1 MNLENDFWLREAQKV
16 AKLGIYVYDINKDEW
31 ISSEVIDEI
40 FGINDDYIKNFRGW
54 LNIIHSTYR
63 AQMRTYVQES
73 INTGKDLSKEYL
85 IVRQNDGA
93 ERWVSVTGKL
103 YFNEDGMPEKLAGTI
118 QDISEL
124 KRSEERYKKLYI
136 EFERKEALLKSLIN
150 SIPDLIFYK
159 DINSVYIGCNKAF
172 EDFVGMKE
180 ENIIGYN
187 DFELF
192 DKEMAQVFR
201 TMDLE
206 MIRQGKPRS
215 NEEWVKYPD
224 GKSVL
229 LDTLKTLYYD
239 HYGNVLGLI
248 GISRDIT
255 EKNKKEKLQK
265 SIDEKSR
272 KINELREYD
281 KIKTEFFANISHE
294 LRTPI
299 NVIFSALQMHEL
311 KLRDCSFLNDSTDKY
326 KYTEMM
332 KQNCYRILRLINN
345 LIDITKIDS
354 GHFQINEVNC
364 NIIRLIENVALS
376 VAQFVNDKGLTLIFD
391 TNVEEKIIA
400 CDPEKIERIILNLL
414 SNAVKFTEP
423 GGTINFNI
431 EDTGDYICI
440 IVKDNGRGIPD
451 EKINHIFD
459 RFVQVDKSLAR
470 NHEGSGIG
478 LSIVKALVELHGG
491 SVKAFSQLGKGSEF
505 VIELPVKILE
515 RDQLLECPSFE
526 KDSKYYLDRLNVEFS
541 DIYF

>member
-31 ISSEVIDEI
+31 ISSEVINEI

-515 RDQLLECPSFE
+515 RDQLLECPSSE